1 MNRPIVV
8 FGAGALGSLL
18 AARLGRAGSVS
29 LVARGPSA
37 RAIARGGIRV
47 EGIDPGRYPVRV
59 LGSGRLPQSALVL
72 LTVKAYDLGA
82 ALGELAPRLDES
94 HVVVVLQNGLGV
106 ATLAERLLGRP
117 VVRGV
122 TFLAAT
128 RRGPGSV
135 AYNAVGKTYFP
146 AGCEGV
152 MGAWRASG
160 LPAVVVPNL
169 LTYVWRKL
177 AINAVINP
185 LSALL
190 GVPNGEL
197 VALRSTT
204 RQLVLET
211 SAVARRVGQ
220 PLDPRETLAKVRAS
234 MRQTSENTSS
244 MLQDVR
250 GGKPTEI
257 DWINGAIVRLA
268 DRYGIQVPV
277 NRQLVE
283 MLRFLERRAAP

>member
-82 ALGELAPRLDES
+82 ALGELAPRLDGS

-152 MGAWRASG
+152 MGAWRACG

-283 MLRFLERRAAP
+283 MLRFLERRAGP